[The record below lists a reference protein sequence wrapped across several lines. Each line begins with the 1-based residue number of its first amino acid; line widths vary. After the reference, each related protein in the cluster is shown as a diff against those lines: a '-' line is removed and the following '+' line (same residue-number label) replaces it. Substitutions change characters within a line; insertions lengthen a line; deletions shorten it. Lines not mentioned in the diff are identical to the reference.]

1 MGTAFDFTPLYS
13 SMIGVDRMVDLVETA
28 LRSEASASYPPY
40 DIEKTGEAAYR
51 ISLAVAGFAPTDL
64 EVVVQPNL
72 LVIKGRRTANEG
84 QGARTFLHQGL
95 AQRAFERRFEL
106 ADYVVVRD
114 AVHAH
119 GVLSIDLAREVPEAL
134 KPKQILIGV
143 GARRQALEVKP
154 AKTRKAA

>member
-1 MGTAFDFTPLYS
+1 MSTAFDFTPLYS

-28 LRSEASASYPPY
+28 LRTGASTSYPPY
-40 DIEKTGEAAYR
+40 DIERTGEDAYR
-51 ISLAVAGFAPTDL
+51 ISLAVAGFAPADL
-64 EVVVQPNL
+64 EITTEPNL
-72 LVIKGRRTANEG
+72 LVIRGQKAASEG

-106 ADYVVVRD
+106 ADYVVVKD
-114 AVHAH
+114 ATHAH

-134 KPKQILIGV
+134 KPRQIRIAV
-143 GARRQALEVKP
+143 GADQRALPLEP